1 MGAKESRMKHK
12 ESKKAREVRRAMD
25 GSKTTVQWRTKG
37 IEQAINIKLRGAL
50 NKSVQYRSA
59 HHR

>member
-25 GSKTTVQWRTKG
+25 GSKTTSAVENEGNRTSDK
-37 IEQAINIKLRGAL
+37 
-50 NKSVQYRSA
+50 Y
-59 HHR
+59 